1 MSTPISTALETPV
14 YCSGSANSAASSTF
28 SFNNNASFFYEHNA
42 AASPSTLTACTGKT
56 ALDLGCDVAGGR
68 FEKMIIYT
76 GACFAGAALMVT
88 AGWGVEARRRKAG
101 EGRG

>member
-14 YCSGSANSAASSTF
+14 YCSGATAAHSDFISVVSDNLT
-28 SFNNNASFFYEHNA
+28 AV
-42 AASPSTLTACTGKT
+42 ASPATLASCSGKT
-56 ALDLGCDVAGGR
+56 ALDLGFDVAGGR

-88 AGWGVEARRRKAG
+88 MGWGVEVRRRKAVG
-101 EGRG
+101 EERRD